1 MEGIPMSLP
10 CHIIDKSEMIR
21 EFFFGPRE
29 FILGNGLT
37 LTVSIL
43 FKEPVILIKKG
54 EEVLLDFKELIPKDV
69 VFKFDTNSGWATIPD
84 LHSCHFN
91 TLVVGEF
98 KEIGDFLKLLHG
110 ITILNNK
117 SEVEMSYNAFT
128 LHQEEVSLDS
138 NNKHPDTRLKA
149 LRVAMETR
157 MLCERNAWTKALQKV
172 RRLDQRLGTSIIR
185 RSGGIRKI
193 KVFIDK
199 CLRSHEDYFLQG
211 ELYFLGYTTRESAL
225 NCLENL

>member
-1 MEGIPMSLP
+1 MNLI
-10 CHIIDKSEMIR
+10 CRIADRSEMVR

-29 FILGNGLT
+29 FVLGNNLV

-43 FKEPVILIKKG
+43 FQEPVITIKKG
-54 EEVLLDFKELIPKDV
+54 EEVLLDLKELIPKDV

-91 TLVVGEF
+91 TLVIGEF
-98 KEIGDFLKLLHG
+98 KEIGEFFTLLHG
-110 ITILNNK
+110 ITTLNNK

-128 LHQEEVSLDS
+128 LYQEEISLDS
-138 NNKHPDTRLKA
+138 KNKHPDTRLKA
-149 LRVAMETR
+149 LKIAMEAKIK
-157 MLCERNAWTKALQKV
+157 CERSTWAKVLQRV
-172 RRLDQRLGTSIIR
+172 RKLDRQIGTSIVS

-193 KVFIDK
+193 KTLIDT
-199 CLRSHEDYFLQG
+199 CLKSNEDYFLQG

-225 NCLENL
+225 NYLENL